1 MSPENAIDISREAI
15 MMMLLTSAP
24 ILVTGLLVGLLTG
37 IFQAVTQ
44 IHEQAI
50 SFIPKI
56 VAVVL
61 VVSLLLPWLVNK
73 LVQYSV
79 DLISG
84 IPTNL

>member
-1 MSPENAIDISREAI
+1 MSPENAIDIGREAI
-15 MMMLLTSAP
+15 TMMLLASAP
-24 ILVTGLLVGLLTG
+24 ILVTGLIVGLLTG

-73 LVQYSV
+73 LVQYST
-79 DLISG
+79 DLISE
-84 IPTNL
+84 IPANL

>member
-1 MSPENAIDISREAI
+1 MSPENAIDIGREAI
-15 MMMLLTSAP
+15 MMMLLASAP
-24 ILVTGLLVGLLTG
+24 ILVTGLIVGLLTG

-73 LVQYSV
+73 LVQYST
-79 DLISG
+79 DLISE
-84 IPTNL
+84 IPANL

>member
-1 MSPENAIDISREAI
+1 MSPENAIDIGREAI
-15 MMMLLTSAP
+15 MMMLMASAP
-24 ILVTGLLVGLLTG
+24 ILVTGLIVGLLTG

-61 VVSLLLPWLVNK
+61 VVSLLLPWIINK
-73 LVQYSV
+73 LVQYST
-79 DLISG
+79 DLISE
-84 IPTNL
+84 IPANL

>member
-1 MSPENAIDISREAI
+1 MSPENAIDIGREAI
-15 MMMLLTSAP
+15 MMMLMASAP
-24 ILVTGLLVGLLTG
+24 ILVTGLIVGLLTG

-61 VVSLLLPWLVNK
+61 VVSLLLPWIINK
-73 LVQYSV
+73 LVQYST

-84 IPTNL
+84 IPTTL

>member
-1 MSPENAIDISREAI
+1 MSPENAIDIGREAI
-15 MMMLLTSAP
+15 MMMLLASAP

>member
-1 MSPENAIDISREAI
+1 MSPENAIDIGREAI
-15 MMMLLTSAP
+15 MLMLVSSAP
-24 ILVTGLLVGLLTG
+24 ILITGLLVGIATG

-50 SFIPKI
+50 SFIPKM

-73 LVQYSV
+73 LVHYSV

-84 IPTNL
+84 IPGNL

>member
-1 MSPENAIDISREAI
+1 MSPENAIDIGREAI
-15 MMMLLTSAP
+15 MMMLMASAP
-24 ILVTGLLVGLLTG
+24 ILVTGLIVGLLTG

-73 LVQYSV
+73 LVQYST

>member
-1 MSPENAIDISREAI
+1 MSPENAIDIGREAI
-15 MMMLLTSAP
+15 MMMLLASAP

-84 IPTNL
+84 IPTSL

>member
-1 MSPENAIDISREAI
+1 MSPENAIDIGREAI
-15 MMMLLTSAP
+15 MLMLVASAP
-24 ILVTGLLVGLLTG
+24 ILITGLVVGIATG

-50 SFIPKI
+50 SFIPKM

-73 LVQYSV
+73 LVHYSV

-84 IPTNL
+84 IPGNL

>member
-1 MSPENAIDISREAI
+1 MSPENAIDIGREAI
-15 MMMLLTSAP
+15 MLMLVASAP
-24 ILVTGLLVGLLTG
+24 ILITGLVVGIATG

-50 SFIPKI
+50 SFIPKM

-73 LVQYSV
+73 LVHYSV
-79 DLISG
+79 DLISD
-84 IPTNL
+84 IPGNL

>member
-1 MSPENAIDISREAI
+1 MSPENAIDIGREAI
-15 MMMLLTSAP
+15 MMMLMASAP
-24 ILVTGLLVGLLTG
+24 ILVTGLIVGLLTG

-61 VVSLLLPWLVNK
+61 VVSLLLPWIINN
-73 LVQYSV
+73 LVQYST

-84 IPTNL
+84 IPTTL

>member
-1 MSPENAIDISREAI
+1 MSPENAIDIGREAI
-15 MMMLLTSAP
+15 MMMLLASAP

-73 LVQYSV
+73 LVQYSA

>member
-1 MSPENAIDISREAI
+1 MSPENAIDIGREAI
-15 MMMLLTSAP
+15 MMMLMASAP
-24 ILVTGLLVGLLTG
+24 ILVTGLIVGLLTG

-61 VVSLLLPWLVNK
+61 VASLLLPWIINK
-73 LVQYSV
+73 LVQYST

-84 IPTNL
+84 IPTTL

>member
-1 MSPENAIDISREAI
+1 MSPENAIDIGREAI
-15 MMMLLTSAP
+15 MMMLIARAP
-24 ILVTGLLVGLLTG
+24 ILVTGLAVGLLTG
-37 IFQAVTQ
+37 IFQAITQ

-50 SFIPKI
+50 SFVPKI

-61 VVSLLLPWLVNK
+61 VVSLLLPWIINK
-73 LVQYSV
+73 LVQYST

>member
-1 MSPENAIDISREAI
+1 MSPENAIDIGREAI
-15 MMMLLTSAP
+15 MMMLIASAP
-24 ILVTGLLVGLLTG
+24 ILVTGLAVGLLTG
-37 IFQAVTQ
+37 IFQAITQ

-50 SFIPKI
+50 SFVPKI

-61 VVSLLLPWLVNK
+61 VVSLLLPWIINK
-73 LVQYSV
+73 LVQYST